1 MPTRATPPRDCETV
15 VRALWDYLDRQLE
28 RPDLQAIDAHLAECA
43 SCRAHATFERRLV
56 DEIRA
61 LRSRLAQPA
70 VLRARILDVLR
81 RERDAESTD

>member
-28 RPDLQAIDAHLAECA
+28 RPDLEGIDAHLAECA

-61 LRSRLAQPA
+61 LRARLTQPA